1 MNRYLTTATVMP
13 SYVIL
18 PRALLRLDLGNTEL
32 SAYMLLLDRARISFQ
47 NRGWRDGEG
56 RAFLYYPVQALA
68 RDLRRSETAVKTALR
83 RLEEKDLI
91 LRKRQG
97 QGRPNRIY
105 VKLPE
110 EESWAPAPE
119 GPEASPEEESR
130 APFAEGPEASPEESG
145 IPAPERWGDT
155 GQGGGSLPPEEPGSA
170 PSGGEETRTPGG
182 KESAPQIKTRE
193 KKRGR
198 KSKGAKAPSAAFPA
212 LPERARK
219 RLCIPCRGGPGGA
232 RRFTPP
238 GDSKRTPPWC

>member
-119 GPEASPEEESR
+119 R
-130 APFAEGPEASPEESG
+130 PEASPEESG
-145 IPAPERWGDT
+145 IPAPECWGDT

-193 KKRGR
+193 KKQWR

-219 RLCIPCRGGPGGA
+219 RLCIPRRGGPA
-232 RRFTPP
+232 
-238 GDSKRTPPWC
+238 C